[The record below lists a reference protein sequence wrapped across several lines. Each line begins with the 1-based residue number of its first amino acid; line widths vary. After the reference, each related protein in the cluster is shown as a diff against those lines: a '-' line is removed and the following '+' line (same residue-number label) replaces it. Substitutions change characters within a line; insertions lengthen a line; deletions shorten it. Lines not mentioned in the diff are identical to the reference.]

1 MIIMNIYIYTQSMC
15 ETSNVDI
22 WKIGIVEVLSCVGIN
37 NHNLAF
43 IIMVFNRFNNQKMH
57 NEQP

>member
-1 MIIMNIYIYTQSMC
+1 MC